1 MSPEQ
6 QAIGALWVFIQAGI
20 LGAFKWLTNERAQDR
35 VACNERIAKLEGKLD
50 ESADLI
56 RRQNDSMQK
65 QLDAQATLLA
75 QQSQMI
81 GALQRLSGEKSS

>member
-81 GALQRLSGEKSS
+81 VALQRLSGEKSS